1 MNILQEYS
9 VLNAKVIIYEDNG
22 IGYYK
27 VSEPSLDQKEIELLN
42 SILEYI
48 YSTPSISNIEETVVK
63 ILKNKGITDQ
73 GIIEKMIYYLRKR
86 LGYDELTVPL
96 ADPYVEE
103 VECKGFSYP
112 VTVVHRIVT
121 RFPRLYTNIVF
132 EQEDHVLKVIEKLA
146 NKADKPVSIAK
157 PYLEFSL
164 PEGHRVA
171 ATVSREVS
179 LPGST
184 FDIRKFPLKP
194 ISPILLIKNVSI
206 SSLMLAYIWFLLDYK
221 PFFLVIGSTGSGKT
235 TLLNSILSMVNPFF
249 KVITIEDTP
258 EINIVHD
265 NWIRFFA
272 RQSISSQ
279 FEVSLM
285 DLARL
290 SLRYRPDYLVIGEI
304 RGKEIEALVHASAS
318 GHGSLATFHAG
329 NPHEALTRLISLLNK
344 DVAKLFLQNLWGII
358 VLGTLRDRNG
368 NIRRIIRSIYEIV
381 YVKGKL
387 RFKPVLKWSFSSN
400 TFLPNSVN
408 DLVKKSYR
416 INFISKTYEIPISEI
431 TEEISNRVKILDKLV
446 NNEVLD
452 LEDFSIYLKKITQG
466 GQVETKAI

>member
-1 MNILQEYS
+1 
-9 VLNAKVIIYEDNG
+9 
-22 IGYYK
+22 
-27 VSEPSLDQKEIELLN
+27 
-42 SILEYI
+42 
-48 YSTPSISNIEETVVK
+48 
-63 ILKNKGITDQ
+63 
-73 GIIEKMIYYLRKR
+73 
-86 LGYDELTVPL
+86 
-96 ADPYVEE
+96 
-103 VECKGFSYP
+103 
-112 VTVVHRIVT
+112 
-121 RFPRLYTNIVF
+121 
-132 EQEDHVLKVIEKLA
+132 
-146 NKADKPVSIAK
+146 
-157 PYLEFSL
+157 
-164 PEGHRVA
+164 
-171 ATVSREVS
+171 
-179 LPGST
+179 
-184 FDIRKFPLKP
+184 
-194 ISPILLIKNVSI
+194 
-206 SSLMLAYIWFLLDYK
+206 MLAYIWFLLDYK

-416 INFISKTYEIPISEI
+416 INYISKTYEIPISEI

-446 NNEVLD
+446 KNEVLD